1 MTTVNQLL
9 AIIPDIVAQG
19 SGKLRLPCFFPLN
32 DNAVIRNRAM
42 IVLGIGATAI
52 ATATLATFSLL
63 LHSSQTREP
72 QTPVF

>member
-1 MTTVNQLL
+1 
-9 AIIPDIVAQG
+9 
-19 SGKLRLPCFFPLN
+19 
-32 DNAVIRNRAM
+32 M